1 MAQLFTPFIC
11 KDLTV
16 KNRIM
21 MAPMCMYSAADDGIC
36 TPWHIVHYATRAQGT
51 VGLLIQEATAVEQ
64 RGRITAQ
71 DLGIWSDEQIAPLK
85 QLVDVVH
92 EYGSKIGIQLG
103 HAGRKGTAK
112 PHQIIAPSA
121 IAFSD
126 DYDVPAEMTVTD
138 IHEVIL
144 AFQDAARRVR
154 LAGYDIIEIHAA
166 HGYLINQFMS
176 PLTNQRTDAYGGSLI
191 GRARFLQEVIAAIR
205 KEWPIEKPLM
215 LRVSAEEYQENG
227 NHPQEVADILN
238 KVKALGVDLV
248 NVSSG
253 GVVPVPVPSYAG
265 YQVQFAEMIRKQT
278 KLPVVA
284 GGLITDPHMAEEILQ
299 HQRADM
305 IYLGRILLREPYW
318 PLLADGV
325 LQQELSWPRQYE
337 RGRPRQNGYR

>member
-1 MAQLFTPFIC
+1 
-11 KDLTV
+11 
-16 KNRIM
+16 
-21 MAPMCMYSAADDGIC
+21 MAPMCMYSAAEDGIC
-36 TPWHIVHYATRAQGT
+36 TSWHVVHYATRAQGN
-51 VGLLIQEATAVEQ
+51 VGLLVQEATAVEQ
-64 RGRITAQ
+64 RGRITDR
-71 DLGIWSDEQIAPLK
+71 DLGIWNDGQIAPLK
-85 QLVDVVH
+85 KLVDTVH

-103 HAGRKGTAK
+103 HAGRKCTIDQ
-112 PHQIIAPSA
+112 HTIIAPSA

-126 DYDVPAEMTVTD
+126 DYKMPAKMTAEDIQDV
-138 IHEVIL
+138 IR

-166 HGYLINQFMS
+166 HGYLINQFLS

-191 GRARFLQEVIAAIR
+191 QRTRFLKEIVAAVR
-205 KEWPIEKPLM
+205 KEWPMEKPLM
-215 LRVSAEEYQENG
+215 IRVSAEEYQEKG
-227 NHPQEVADILN
+227 NHPQDVAEILN
-238 KVKALGVDLV
+238 EVKEFGVDLV

-284 GGLITDPHMAEEILQ
+284 GGLLTDAHMAEEILQ
-299 HQRADM
+299 HRRADM
-305 IYLGRILLREPYW
+305 IYLGRVLLREPYW
-318 PLLADGV
+318 PLLADGI